1 MTAGREIAPSRLES
15 PSNDEVDEEKRFVKV
30 AERTI
35 GAIQK
40 IITGDLKSICARVSP
55 ARWTGYKAYTAD
67 NEVKRSSG
75 QWREGRQDVL
85 LSYHSAA
92 SPLNLNQRGPT
103 PSLRIR
109 VTGIAAEALL
119 KNAVF
124 FSYNC

>member
-1 MTAGREIAPSRLES
+1 MRVRRLERQDS
-15 PSNDEVDEEKRFVKV
+15 RC
-30 AERTI
+30 I
-35 GAIQK
+35 
-40 IITGDLKSICARVSP
+40 KSICARVSP

-109 VTGIAAEALL
+109 VAGIAAEALL
-119 KNAVF
+119 KMPGPFRIIAKNSEV
-124 FSYNC
+124 